1 MTACALPKYGCL
13 SKEVTVENLDHSE
26 AKEVPFILP
35 RKNNSDSDDDDDAEV
50 SLIKSMLLPLYDV
63 HYMMYLPIYDVPN
76 QYIHDGY
83 TSMT

>member
-13 SKEVTVENLDHSE
+13 SKEVTVENPYHSE

-35 RKNNSDSDDDDDAEV
+35 RKNNLDSDDDNAEV

-63 HYMMYLPIYDVPN
+63 HYMMYSTYQYMMYLINIYTVV
-76 QYIHDGY
+76 ILV
-83 TSMT
+83 